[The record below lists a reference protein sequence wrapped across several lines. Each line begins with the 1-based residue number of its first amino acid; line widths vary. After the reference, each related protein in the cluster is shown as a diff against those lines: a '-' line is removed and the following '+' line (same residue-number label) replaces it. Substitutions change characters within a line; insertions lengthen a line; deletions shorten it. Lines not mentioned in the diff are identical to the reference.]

1 MPTRDLHNNIHAS
14 RGLSPQKQT
23 NADTAFVSQI
33 LDTAMYESAE
43 FVILTGGVTDTNV
56 TFTVLVE
63 DGDQANLSDNAAV
76 ADAYLLGT
84 ETAAAFQFGDDDA
97 VRKIGYVGSKR
108 YVRVTITPS
117 GNNSGDINIAGVWL
131 QGHPRR
137 KPTPTL
143 ADA

>member
-1 MPTRDLHNNIHAS
+1 MPTRDLHNSVHALP
-14 RGLSPQKQT
+14 GIAPQKQT
-23 NADTAFVSQI
+23 NADTAFVSAI

-43 FVILTGGVTDTNV
+43 FLILTGTSTDANV

-63 DGDQANLSDNAAV
+63 DGDVSNLSDNVAV
-76 ADAYLLGT
+76 NDNFLLGT
-84 ETAAAFQFGDDDA
+84 EVAAAFRYDDDVE

-117 GNNSGDINIAGVWL
+117 GNNSGDILIAGVWL

-143 ADA
+143 ADD